1 MKMWAG
7 NIASNNGKM
16 RNVYIILN
24 GDSEGKRLLGRSKRR
39 LEDNIKIILK
49 EILHENI
56 NWINLV
62 TRVMNIWDLQKTGDY
77 VTN

>member
-1 MKMWAG
+1 MWAG
-7 NIASNNGKM
+7 NIASNDGKM
-16 RNVYIILN
+16 RNVYTILN

-62 TRVMNIWDLQKTGDY
+62 NRVMNIWDLQKTGDY